1 MDEDNKIIE
10 HLILKGAVEFAG
22 VSETGE
28 PLYNF
33 TQSLKDVMPEL
44 YREHLNFVNAALMG
58 LWEKGFI
65 DMDLLEESPT
75 VRLSPKAFDKDEIS
89 QLEEQDQFSL
99 KEIKRILMQ

>member
-10 HLILKGAVEFAG
+10 QLILKGAVEFAG
-22 VSETGE
+22 VSDTGE

-33 TQSLKDVMPEL
+33 TQNLKEVMPEL

-65 DMDLLEESPT
+65 DMNLLEDSPI
-75 VRLSPKAFDKDEIS
+75 VRLSLKAFDEKEIS
-89 QLEEQDQFSL
+89 TLSDQDQFSL
-99 KEIKRILMQ
+99 KEIKRILTQ